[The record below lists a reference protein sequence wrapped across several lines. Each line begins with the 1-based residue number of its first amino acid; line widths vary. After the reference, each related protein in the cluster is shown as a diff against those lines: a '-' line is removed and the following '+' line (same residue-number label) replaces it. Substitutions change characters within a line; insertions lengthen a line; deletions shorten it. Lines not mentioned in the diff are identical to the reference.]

1 VTARRRVAA
10 TVAVGA
16 VAVGAVAVAAFL
28 PFREGVDDDDRWNV
42 VVVVTD
48 DQTVESLP
56 HMPYLRGVSAD
67 PDDHWVVFPNAF
79 ANTPLCCPSRATLLT
94 GRYAHEHGVLTNE
107 DGLRL
112 DEETTVAAWLD
123 EAGYHNGLVGKY
135 LNQYPFGREPF
146 VPAGWDRWWAKEQG
160 SGASVYYD
168 YTLIQQDVAASYG
181 SDPEDYLTDV
191 LAAAAVRFLAE
202 APDDEPFLLWFA
214 PTAPHPPWTPA
225 PRHEGAFANLPLD
238 DAPSVG
244 EPDVED
250 KPAWV
255 RALPPLDEG
264 ARAGLREARRRAF
277 ETLLSVD
284 EAVESIVEAVQ
295 ARGDLDRTVILF
307 VSDNGYAFGEH
318 RWERKECP
326 YEPCVRVPFLVRF
339 PPAAHGIEDAL
350 TSTVDVAPTI
360 AELAGLEP
368 PASVDGTSLLS
379 LLRGGAAPPARTV
392 FLEWAGD
399 DSVPGWW
406 QVRTRS
412 AAYVELVTGERE
424 LYDLRR
430 DPDQLTNVVDDPAY
444 AEVVARLAGALARF
458 RGG

>member
-1 VTARRRVAA
+1 LTARWRAA
-10 TVAVGA
+10 TAAVVGA
-16 VAVGAVAVAAFL
+16 VAAVAFL
-28 PFREGVDDDDRWNV
+28 PACAPRDGVDERWNV

-48 DQTVESLP
+48 DQTTESLSY
-56 HMPYLRGVSAD
+56 MPYLQGVSSD
-67 PDDHWVVFPNAF
+67 PDEHWVTFPSAF

-94 GRYAHEHGVLTNE
+94 GRYAHAHGVLTNE

-123 EAGYHNGLVGKY
+123 EAGYHTGLVGKY

-146 VPAGWDRWWAKEQG
+146 VPLGWDRWWAKEQG
-160 SGASVYYD
+160 SAQSVYYD
-168 YTLIQQDVAASYG
+168 YTLIQDGVATSYG
-181 SDPEDYLTDV
+181 SEPEDYLTDV
-191 LAAAAVRFLAE
+191 LAGEAVRFLAE
-202 APDDEPFLLWFA
+202 APAGEPFLLWFA

-225 PRHEGAFANLPLD
+225 PRHDGAFADLTLADP
-238 DAPSVG
+238 PSVG
-244 EPDVED
+244 ERDVGD

-255 RALPPLDEG
+255 RALPPLDEAER
-264 ARAGLREARRRAF
+264 ARLREARRRAF
-277 ETLLSVD
+277 EALLSVD
-284 EAVESIVEAVQ
+284 EAVRSIAEAVE

-326 YEPCVRVPFLVRF
+326 YEPCTRVPFLVRF
-339 PPAAHGIEDAL
+339 PPVDHRIEDAL

-360 AELAGLEP
+360 AELAGLDP
-368 PASVDGTSLLS
+368 PPSVDGTSLVSVLEEDA
-379 LLRGGAAPPARTV
+379 AAPRGPV

-399 DSVPGWW
+399 ASVPGWS
-406 QVRTRS
+406 QVRTRV
-412 AAYVELVTGERE
+412 AAYVELETGERE

-444 AEVVARLAGALARF
+444 ADAVARLADALARF

>member
-1 VTARRRVAA
+1 
-10 TVAVGA
+10 VAVGA
-16 VAVGAVAVAAFL
+16 VSVAAFL
-28 PFREGVDDDDRWNV
+28 PACAPPDDDDERWNV

-48 DQTVESLP
+48 DQTIESLP
-56 HMPYLRGVSAD
+56 TMPYLRDASSD
-67 PDDHWVVFPNAF
+67 PADHWIAFLNAF

-94 GRYAHEHGVLTNE
+94 GRYAHSHGVLTNE

-123 EAGYHNGLVGKY
+123 EAGYHTGLVGKY

-146 VPAGWDRWWAKEQG
+146 VPRGWDRWWAKEQG
-160 SGASVYYD
+160 SAQSAYYD
-168 YTLIQQDVAASYG
+168 YTLIQEGVATAYG
-181 SDPEDYLTDV
+181 SEPEDYLTDV
-191 LAAAAVRFLAE
+191 LAAGAVRFLAE
-202 APDDEPFLLWFA
+202 APADEPFLLWFA

-225 PRHEGAFANLPLD
+225 PRHEGAFADLALV

-255 RALPPLDEG
+255 RTLPPLDEADR
-264 ARAGLREARRRAF
+264 ARLREARRRAF
-277 ETLLSVD
+277 ETLLAVD
-284 EAVESIVEAVQ
+284 EAVRSIVEAVD
-295 ARGDLDRTVILF
+295 ARGDLGRTVILF

-326 YEPCVRVPFLVRF
+326 YEPCVHVPLLIRF
-339 PPAAHGIEDAL
+339 PPAPHRVEDAP

-360 AELAGLEP
+360 AELAGLDP
-368 PASVDGTSLLS
+368 PATVDGASLVPVLEGDATSR
-379 LLRGGAAPPARTV
+379 RGPV
-392 FLEWAGD
+392 FLEWTGD
-399 DSVPGWW
+399 ASVPGWW
-406 QVRTRS
+406 QVRTRA
-412 AAYVELVTGERE
+412 AAYVELETGERE